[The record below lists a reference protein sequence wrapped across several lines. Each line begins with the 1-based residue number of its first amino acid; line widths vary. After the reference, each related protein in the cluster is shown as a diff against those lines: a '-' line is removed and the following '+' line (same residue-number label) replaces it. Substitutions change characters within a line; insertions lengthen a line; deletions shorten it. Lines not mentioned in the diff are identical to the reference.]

1 MNDKKKKYKTVE
13 LEEIKLQPTDII
25 TFSIIEDDDPYEG
38 EIDGEN
44 TGLV

>member
-1 MNDKKKKYKTVE
+1 MNEKKKKYQKTE
-13 LEEIKLQPTDII
+13 LEAVKLQAADII

-38 EIDGEN
+38 EIDGDN